1 MVLSRSLRAVALTSA
16 SQARRTLMLSAMAP
30 FDERARFVSVPTTVG
45 RMARR
50 VTWSCSGTGREDGGI
65 TPRGMEEKLCSSE
78 HGRTHRQ
85 EVTIA
90 LSMAAK
96 SCIGRLALKTT
107 SPALQELWEDFFFK
121 KNPEMGTRS
130 CLINVHLLIPSVM
143 LLKNLVSETVW
154 RT

>member
-1 MVLSRSLRAVALTSA
+1 
-16 SQARRTLMLSAMAP
+16 MLSAMAP

-50 VTWSCSGTGREDGGI
+50 VTWPCSGTGREDGGI
-65 TPRGMEEKLCSSE
+65 TPRGMEEKLRSSE

-90 LSMAAK
+90 LSMAGK

-121 KNPEMGTRS
+121 KIQKWV
-130 CLINVHLLIPSVM
+130 LA
-143 LLKNLVSETVW
+143 LVL
-154 RT
+154 

>member
-50 VTWSCSGTGREDGGI
+50 VTWPCSGTGREDGGI

-90 LSMAAK
+90 LSMAGK

-121 KNPEMGTRS
+121 KIQKWV
-130 CLINVHLLIPSVM
+130 LALVHLLIPSVM
-143 LLKNLVSETVW
+143 PLKNLVSETVW